1 MRLSRYHSLIV
12 VAGSLL
18 LSGCFRPW
26 TYPGYGYGYGSPA
39 YGGYQGYQGYGGYPG
54 IQTLQPG
61 SLYDPAT
68 GGSPTFAPG
77 VNSLTPEPAN
87 DGVGR
92 GAGDAGGDAAPY
104 NPQGE
109 SPSRPVPNPGF
120 DGDLQEPDTGNG
132 IQERKLDLDRAP
144 GSTRL
149 QQVPQAWSNEAIAP
163 AGHDQVAEEPAEIE
177 APVQMEEP
185 IQRMEAPAL
194 DNSVPL
200 TDDSAPEVGEPIE
213 EAPPL
218 MHDAP

>member
-109 SPSRPVPNPGF
+109 SPSRPVPSYDQDLEPPAT
-120 DGDLQEPDTGNG
+120 DGT
-132 IQERKLDLDRAP
+132 ERELKPDLDRAP
-144 GSTRL
+144 GGAQL
-149 QQVPQAWSNEAIAP
+149 QQVPRAFSSRDIAP
-163 AGHDQVAEEPAEIE
+163 AGHDQMVEGQVEVE
-177 APVQMEEP
+177 APVEMETSTEP
-185 IQRMEAPAL
+185 FEAPAL
-194 DNSVPL
+194 DNAAPL
-200 TDDSAPEVGEPIE
+200 IDDPATEEEASP

-218 MHDAP
+218 IDPAP